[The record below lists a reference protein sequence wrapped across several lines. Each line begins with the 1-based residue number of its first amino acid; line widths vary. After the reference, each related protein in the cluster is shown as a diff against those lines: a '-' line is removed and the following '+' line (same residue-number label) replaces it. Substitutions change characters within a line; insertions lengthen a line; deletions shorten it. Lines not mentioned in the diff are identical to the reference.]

1 MRIPPVPAILL
12 AVVGITQIVLAR
24 TADLSAWKGGG
35 FGMFST
41 LDHGA
46 FRGVDIV
53 VEAQDRSEAQEVAPS
68 LEVSAARA
76 AMCPSDWLL
85 KQLAEGV
92 VARERRYQRPVARVK
107 LTVWRTVFDPATL
120 RATEQTLREYVYDV
134 P

>member
-12 AVVGITQIVLAR
+12 AVVGITQIVLVR
-24 TADLSAWKGGG
+24 TTDLSAWKGGG

-53 VEAQDRSEAQEVAPS
+53 VEAQDRSEAQEVPPS
-68 LEVSAARA
+68 LGVSAARA